1 MLAVTIL
8 YFTFP
13 KKYRWFSLLVA
24 SYVFFYLSS
33 GYLLLILVATT
44 IFTYVCG
51 LFMDMVDSSTEK
63 LIKKKELKG
72 DLKKKEKKR
81 AKTYKK
87 IIMLTGT
94 LAVLAVLIYLKYF
107 NFLAETVN
115 TIAKG
120 DIVELKTDVLLPLG
134 ISFYTL
140 QAMSYLIDIQRGK
153 IKADKN
159 PLKFML
165 FMSFFPQI
173 VQGPIARY
181 DHLAHQL
188 YEGHSFD
195 YKRVT
200 FGIQLILW
208 GWFKKCVIADRVA
221 IPTNII
227 FDNYQ
232 NYTGILSFLGAVLY
246 GLQVY
251 ADFSGGMDI
260 ARGFSQILGIEL
272 ALNFKQPYFATS
284 IEDFWRRW
292 HITLGAWMRDY
303 IFYPMSL
310 SKPFGALSKVFRKI
324 FGQFVGKRIPAF
336 ISMFVVYFLV
346 GIWHGPD
353 LKYIAYGIWNG
364 IFIMAGILF
373 VDVYAGMRKLL
384 RIDEKTF
391 SWRCFQIVRT
401 FIIISL
407 GRFFSRAD
415 SYEAALQMFANTGYK
430 FMNLSV
436 ITDGSLLKLGLDNA
450 NVFALLVSLGI
461 LFAVD
466 VMHEKGIE
474 IRESIARQHIFFRW
488 LIYYGVIIA
497 ILIFGVWGPGAGS
510 ALFIYEQF

>member
-260 ARGFSQILGIEL
+260 ARGFSQIT
-272 ALNFKQPYFATS
+272 LNS
-284 IEDFWRRW
+284 
-292 HITLGAWMRDY
+292 
-303 IFYPMSL
+303 
-310 SKPFGALSKVFRKI
+310 
-324 FGQFVGKRIPAF
+324 RILP
-336 ISMFVVYFLV
+336 
-346 GIWHGPD
+346 HP
-353 LKYIAYGIWNG
+353 
-364 IFIMAGILF
+364 
-373 VDVYAGMRKLL
+373 
-384 RIDEKTF
+384 
-391 SWRCFQIVRT
+391 
-401 FIIISL
+401 
-407 GRFFSRAD
+407 
-415 SYEAALQMFANTGYK
+415 
-430 FMNLSV
+430 
-436 ITDGSLLKLGLDNA
+436 
-450 NVFALLVSLGI
+450 
-461 LFAVD
+461 
-466 VMHEKGIE
+466 
-474 IRESIARQHIFFRW
+474 
-488 LIYYGVIIA
+488 
-497 ILIFGVWGPGAGS
+497 
-510 ALFIYEQF
+510 